1 MTTAVRKRTRVF
13 ESKTPLGG
21 KVDRDRGVISGV
33 KVLGVTS
40 SNGRRYLPEAIRDAA
55 HLYEGA
61 SVRIDHPD
69 DPEDQRSS
77 DSVLGWLRDVRVV
90 ADGSLYADLHYLREH
105 PFASRLVEAAERNP
119 RLLGLSHNA
128 SGDTDVDRDGTVVVH
143 SITEVRSVDLVADPA
158 TTSGLFESVQS
169 KAKHAS
175 KGTKRM
181 TIKITLREHFAKI
194 PLLAKDRKS
203 VEKVIG
209 EKLLERK
216 FDAKFLE
223 AGYFMDAEDDLALDA
238 APPTDAEPETAAPV
252 VDDVADMSPED
263 ALKQGFRAAIM
274 AVVDDNT
281 LDGKAVAARV
291 KELVMARERLT
302 ASGVEVPE
310 AEDEPTKKDDEK
322 PLAEA
327 DESESKDE
335 EIVEECDDAKKDAVM
350 KENRD
355 LKARLHRHEQLEA
368 ARDLCESMGYQP
380 DSLILEA
387 LVPLDEAKR
396 KQLITR
402 QKASQGAAA
411 KPRTATPL
419 PEGKREVIKAE
430 ATAGDVTSVDDFVKR
445 LKSPTRN

>member
-1 MTTAVRKRTRVF
+1 MATAVRRRSRVF
-13 ESKTPLGG
+13 ESTTRLTGR
-21 KVDRDRGVISGV
+21 VDRERGVISGV
-33 KVLGVTS
+33 KVLGTTS

-77 DSVLGWLRDVRVV
+77 DSVLGWLRDVRVGD
-90 ADGSLYADLHYLREH
+90 DGSLYADLHYLQSH
-105 PFASRLVEAAERNP
+105 PFARRLVEAAERNP

-158 TTSGLFESVQS
+158 TTRGLFESVQS
-169 KAKHAS
+169 RTKHAS
-175 KGTKRM
+175 KSKGYQRM
-181 TIKITLREHFAKI
+181 TTITLREHFAKI

-203 VEKVIG
+203 VEKAIG

-216 FDAKFLE
+216 FDAAILE
-223 AGYFMDAEDDLALDA
+223 MSHYMDAEDDDMALDA
-238 APPTDAEPETAAPV
+238 SPPTDVEPETAAPV

-263 ALKQGFRAAIM
+263 ALKQGFRTAMM
-274 AVVDDNT
+274 AVLDDGT
-281 LDGKAVAARV
+281 LDLKAKKSRLA
-291 KELVMARERLT
+291 ELLT
-302 ASGVEVPE
+302 ALDKLTAAGVEVPE
-310 AEDEPTKKDDEK
+310 AEDEEKKDET
-322 PLAEA
+322 PVAEA
-327 DESESKDE
+327 DESEPKGE

-368 ARDLCESMGYQP
+368 ARDLCESVGYQP

-402 QKASQGAAA
+402 QKASQGTTA

-419 PEGKREVIKAE
+419 PEGKREVIKAD

-445 LKSPTRN
+445 LLSSRN